1 MEEQKRT
8 PHGRLRVLE
17 KAASPQAEQRM
28 RRRPLVLRHGRGA
41 RGHRGLEP
49 AAQQLRL
56 ACLLPRLR
64 AQPPSAEKSAPPI
77 PSVHS
82 SSFPTISRTMPVSP
96 AKWGAVSTTSGPS
109 GRDLPGPPWS
119 ERALVPSVGRVSI
132 PSPATAP
139 SRRGL
144 YGSPPAQQRTV
155 SPLSPGDTRER
166 PLAGV
171 RLAGVSPLGSTT
183 TSRAMYAAARREF
196 TAAGASV
203 PELAGRRGKSLG
215 WPQTKAGE
223 GEGAFFGVI
232 DPFFVLVAST
242 DEPVGGIRHSHRGVF
257 DAWHFLWVF
266 SPGASISP
274 FT

>member
-1 MEEQKRT
+1 MLNPRSRHSGWPLSPPPHPRTPANGKWAEGLEEQKRT
-8 PHGRLRVLE
+8 PHGRLRGLE

-77 PSVHS
+77 PSVRS
-82 SSFPTISRTMPVSP
+82 SSFPTISRTMRVSP

-109 GRDLPGPPWS
+109 GRALPGQPWS

-144 YGSPPAQQRTV
+144 YGSPRAQQRTA

-171 RLAGVSPLGSTT
+171 RLAGLSPLGSTT

-196 TAAGASV
+196 TACGGFGTRTCGPEGKVTRMASDQSR
-203 PELAGRRGKSLG
+203 GRRG
-215 WPQTKAGE
+215 
-223 GEGAFFGVI
+223 
-232 DPFFVLVAST
+232 
-242 DEPVGGIRHSHRGVF
+242 RVF
-257 DAWHFLWVF
+257 RCDRSFLR
-266 SPGASISP
+266 PRRLH
-274 FT
+274 

>member
-1 MEEQKRT
+1 MPTASPGEDTRAGRGTRLSHVVVTLPTRVSYSHRVSVSLAHRQRSSIWGTLNIKIALSSPEPASETERDAQPKMQAQRVASESPTPPPDARQREVGGGFGRAEENPAR
-8 PHGRLRVLE
+8 RLRGLE

-64 AQPPSAEKSAPPI
+64 AQPPSAEKSDPPI

-82 SSFPTISRTMPVSP
+82 SSFPTISRTMRVSP

-109 GRDLPGPPWS
+109 GRALPGPPWS

-139 SRRGL
+139 SKRGL
-144 YGSPPAQQRTV
+144 YGSPPAQQRTA

-171 RLAGVSPLGSTT
+171 
-183 TSRAMYAAARREF
+183 
-196 TAAGASV
+196 
-203 PELAGRRGKSLG
+203 
-215 WPQTKAGE
+215 
-223 GEGAFFGVI
+223 
-232 DPFFVLVAST
+232 
-242 DEPVGGIRHSHRGVF
+242 
-257 DAWHFLWVF
+257 
-266 SPGASISP
+266 
-274 FT
+274 